1 MQPRERSREL
11 KEREYDFVKWNM
23 GCTAVFFI
31 FTVATC
37 IVCYS
42 KIWAAGLCFKG
53 FVCLHYPMGCSKNSK
68 TATRNKRK
76 KSYGYI
82 FNTKVQEK
90 AYT

>member
-1 MQPRERSREL
+1 M
-11 KEREYDFVKWNM
+11 KYWM
-23 GCTAVFFI
+23 HHATVFFI

-37 IVCYS
+37 MVCYGNR
-42 KIWAAGLCFKG
+42 WAVGVCFKG

-68 TATRNKRK
+68 TATRNKCK

-82 FNTKVQEK
+82 FNIKLQEK